1 MGTHQPIATPEK
13 NGAVWLAGE
22 ASGDFIASLVL
33 PEVERRMNGA
43 PQYGVGGPRMREA
56 GFHAWHDIRELSVRG
71 YVEVLSHLPR
81 LLRLRSQLVQ
91 SFAASNPRVF
101 VGVDAPDFNLDIEES
116 LSTFSGHMK
125 KITGILELAMPHT
138 LVLLDELGAGTDP
151 AEGAA
156 LAVAI
161 IEELRRRGVP
171 VVHFVSPAIWAWRP
185 ERIHKIRAA
194 VDHMLLVFPFEQE
207 IYKRAG
213 IPATYVGHPLASV
226 IPMTPDTAGARADF
240 GLNEDSLPVVTVLP
254 GSRIDEVKGC
264 APAFF
269 GAVEKLLHRYG
280 DMHVLIPA
288 ADERARENII
298 FLAGQY
304 ARLAQRMI
312 VRVGTS
318 HRMLEAADAVLVAS
332 GTAAL
337 EAALYKKPMVVG
349 YKMPALTGM
358 IMQKKG
364 LIRHVSLPNILLGE
378 NVVPEFLQYFCEA
391 DQISYALE
399 DALSNDAKRANLVE
413 RFTMLHES
421 LRADTANLA
430 AEAITAIA
438 ARKPAGL

>member
-56 GFHAWHDIRELSVRG
+56 GFHSWHDIRELSVRG

-101 VGVDAPDFNLDIEES
+101 VGVDAPDFNLDIEA
-116 LSTFSGHMK
+116 K
-125 KITGILELAMPHT
+125 
-138 LVLLDELGAGTDP
+138 
-151 AEGAA
+151 
-156 LAVAI
+156 
-161 IEELRRRGVP
+161 LRRRVVP

-288 ADERARENII
+288 ADELARENII

>member
-101 VGVDAPDFNLDIEES
+101 VGVDAPDFNLDI
-116 LSTFSGHMK
+116 K
-125 KITGILELAMPHT
+125 AK
-138 LVLLDELGAGTDP
+138 
-151 AEGAA
+151 
-156 LAVAI
+156 
-161 IEELRRRGVP
+161 LRRRGVP

>member
-101 VGVDAPDFNLDIEES
+101 VGVDAPDFNLDIEA
-116 LSTFSGHMK
+116 K
-125 KITGILELAMPHT
+125 
-138 LVLLDELGAGTDP
+138 
-151 AEGAA
+151 
-156 LAVAI
+156 
-161 IEELRRRGVP
+161 LRRRGVP

-358 IMQKKG
+358 IMQKKA

>member
-33 PEVERRMNGA
+33 PEVERRMDGA
-43 PQYGVGGPRMREA
+43 PQYGVGGARMRAA
-56 GFHAWHDIRELSVRG
+56 GFHAWHDISELSVRG

-81 LLRLRSQLVQ
+81 LLRLRSELVQ
-91 SFAASNPRVF
+91 SFANSNPRVF
-101 VGVDAPDFNLDIEES
+101 VGVDAPDFNLDIEA
-116 LSTFSGHMK
+116 K
-125 KITGILELAMPHT
+125 
-138 LVLLDELGAGTDP
+138 
-151 AEGAA
+151 
-156 LAVAI
+156 
-161 IEELRRRGVP
+161 LRRRGVP
-171 VVHFVSPAIWAWRP
+171 IVHFVSPAIWAWRP
-185 ERIHKIRAA
+185 ERIHKIRTA

-226 IPMTPDTAGARADF
+226 IPMEPDTVGARADF

-312 VRVGTS
+312 VRVSTS
-318 HRMLEAADAVLVAS
+318 HRMMEAADAVLVAS

-349 YKMPALTGM
+349 YKMPAVTGM

-364 LIRHVSLPNILLGE
+364 LVRHVSLPNILLGE

-391 DQISYALE
+391 DQISWALE
-399 DALSNDAKRANLVE
+399 QALADATNRANLVE

-421 LRADTANLA
+421 LKADTANLA

-438 ARKPAGL
+438 ARKPAGF

>member
-101 VGVDAPDFNLDIEES
+101 VGVDAPDFNLDIEA
-116 LSTFSGHMK
+116 K
-125 KITGILELAMPHT
+125 
-138 LVLLDELGAGTDP
+138 
-151 AEGAA
+151 
-156 LAVAI
+156 
-161 IEELRRRGVP
+161 LRRRGVP

-288 ADERARENII
+288 ADERAHENII

>member
-101 VGVDAPDFNLDIEES
+101 VGVDAPDFNLDIEA
-116 LSTFSGHMK
+116 K
-125 KITGILELAMPHT
+125 
-138 LVLLDELGAGTDP
+138 
-151 AEGAA
+151 
-156 LAVAI
+156 
-161 IEELRRRGVP
+161 LRRRGVP

-288 ADERARENII
+288 AHERARENII

>member
-101 VGVDAPDFNLDIEES
+101 VGVDAPDFNLDIEA
-116 LSTFSGHMK
+116 K
-125 KITGILELAMPHT
+125 
-138 LVLLDELGAGTDP
+138 
-151 AEGAA
+151 
-156 LAVAI
+156 
-161 IEELRRRGVP
+161 LRRRGVP

-364 LIRHVSLPNILLGE
+364 LIRHVSLSNILLGE